1 MADDSKVII
10 GVEAD
15 TKQADKEFD
24 KLKKKMEQTSSNIK
38 GKMGGASSGVSSNN
52 ASPNGGASSG
62 GTNLQTPSS
71 VEDPNNWG
79 KTAGKLFTAEFISR
93 MSKQG
98 ADVIRL
104 ALTDPSTGNDKA
116 ELVGKT
122 IAGAIDGAI
131 FGAMMGKAMMGN
143 NGGAT
148 GMVVGSLVGSAFN
161 ALMSG
166 VIARTEQYHRIID
179 EMNQEQLQQIGGR
192 VGVHTAVS
200 KGASQQAESMMSVE
214 ERRAFYK
221 QQWDNLQ
228 SGDDGIT
235 KLSLRIND
243 LRLSGEKDSLE
254 YKRLSILRDSKLQMA
269 NEYEAK
275 YAQESMRFS
284 FKKYEA
290 DSLTDSFAKQGIQIG
305 NQVNVAD
312 LQQRQLEAMDAM
324 KSYLKTIAEKMGSMS
339 LGGGND
345 SVENF
350 LF

>member
-1 MADDSKVII
+1 MADGDSRVVI

-24 KLKKKMEQTSSNIK
+24 KLKKKMEQTASNIQK
-38 GKMGGASSGVSSNN
+38 KMSGASSSGGVSNASQGVSNN
-52 ASPNGGASSG
+52 N
-62 GTNLQTPSS
+62 TNLQTPSS

-131 FGAMMGKAMMGN
+131 FGAMMGKAMMGDK
-143 NGGAT
+143 GGAT
-148 GMVVGSLVGSAFN
+148 GMVGGSLVGSAFN

-166 VIARTEQYHRIID
+166 MIERTEQYHRIIQ
-179 EMNQEQLQQIGGR
+179 EMNQEELQRLGGR

-221 QQWDNLQ
+221 QQVDNLH
-228 SGDDGIT
+228 SGENGIIQ
-235 KLSLRIND
+235 LSMRINQ
-243 LRLSGEKDSLE
+243 LRLDGEKDSLE

-275 YAQESMRFS
+275 YAQESMRFN

-324 KSYLKTIAEKMGSMS
+324 KSYLKTIAEKMGSMH

-345 SVENF
+345 SVEKF